1 MALDEVHALQRM
13 SAEATLANPKQPD
26 DVARAHLVLGALAE
40 HRHDWHDAIAHY
52 QQVAAQTPHDPEVCY
67 YGHNNLGFCLIQLGR
82 FDEAEPCCLAAID
95 VEPRHHNAYK
105 NLGLVYIGQGRWLD
119 GALALL
125 EASQRNPADPRA
137 WRHLEQ
143 LLAARP
149 ALLDQSADLRHGV
162 AELKQAIDTG
172 RVARVH

>member
-1 MALDEVHALQRM
+1 MTQEALHELQRR
-13 SAEATLANPKQPD
+13 SAEAALANPKQPD
-26 DVARAHLVLGALAE
+26 DVARAHLVLGAFAE
-40 HRHDWHDAIAHY
+40 NRHDWHDAIANY
-52 QQVAAQTPHDPEVCY
+52 RQVTAQIPQDPEVRY

-95 VEPRHHNAYK
+95 VEPRRHNAYK
-105 NLGLVYIGQGRWLD
+105 NLGLVFIGQGRWLD

-143 LLAARP
+143 LLAAKP
-149 ALLDQSADLRHGV
+149 ALMEQSADLRRGV
-162 AELKQAIDTG
+162 VELKRAIDTG